1 MVVTNVTGSEDGA
14 GVMLPSIVCGIG
26 YAATVYRRLASSS
39 ATALAFLSR
48 RRMNQAARR
57 AIAKATSTPPTTP
70 PAIAPVLDFFAGDI
84 AETVEEEDVEIASED
99 DGETEEDGVKG
110 VYLWGRTILLV
121 GCKYDIHS

>member
-1 MVVTNVTGSEDGA
+1 MVVTTVTVSEEGA
-14 GVMLPSIVCGIG
+14 AVRPPFTAYGIE

-39 ATALAFLSR
+39 AVALTFSSR
-48 RRMNQAARR
+48 RRMIQAARTP
-57 AIAKATSTPPTTP
+57 IAKANSTPPTTP

-99 DGETEEDGVKG
+99 DGKTEEDGVKG